1 MAASSTMLELGT
13 NLPSFSLPDTTSGV
27 VISSDSLSGS
37 IGVVA
42 FLCNHCP
49 YVKHIQRGFSGF
61 AREYGGR
68 GVKVLAI
75 SPNDVQSHPEDGP
88 EKMAEEARA
97 AGYTFPYLYDESQS
111 VALAFRAACTPEIY
125 VFDRASKL
133 AYRGRFDE
141 STVRNGLPVTG
152 KDARAAVD
160 ALIAGERPGPDQ
172 KPSIGCS
179 IKWKPGVTPSF

>member
-1 MAASSTMLELGT
+1 
-13 NLPSFSLPDTTSGV
+13 
-27 VISSDSLSGS
+27 
-37 IGVVA
+37 
-42 FLCNHCP
+42 
-49 YVKHIQRGFSGF
+49 
-61 AREYGGR
+61 
-68 GVKVLAI
+68 
-75 SPNDVQSHPEDGP
+75 
-88 EKMAEEARA
+88 
-97 AGYTFPYLYDESQS
+97 
-111 VALAFRAACTPEIY
+111 VALAFRAACTPELY

-160 ALIAGERPGPDQ
+160 ALFAGARPGPDQ